1 MAGRVLQSLNHA
13 ACQFASGVAGWLTAK
28 IIWLVMQDD
37 GTAQNYLR
45 GESCRIISCPGIAVP
60 GKNDRQISD
69 MIGMQLPL
77 AMKMPFGIGKVR
89 SAAVGSFMDM
99 QGVEVF
105 RFRQVKKFCYD

>member
-1 MAGRVLQSLNHA
+1 M
-13 ACQFASGVAGWLTAK
+13 
-28 IIWLVMQDD
+28 
-37 GTAQNYLR
+37 
-45 GESCRIISCPGIAVP
+45 P

-69 MIGMQLPL
+69 MVGMQLPL